1 LPNDLEPIAFYPYY
15 DGRIFAGY
23 RKKEDRIYF
32 IIIEFKK
39 DKGFYNT
46 IRTDMNRITGITAM
60 GPRIIMAGIDND
72 GAIIEIL
79 GSENYVRGEI
89 EKLKILKNS
98 KRHFQY
104 HSMIL

>member
-1 LPNDLEPIAFYPYY
+1 
-15 DGRIFAGY
+15 
-23 RKKEDRIYF
+23 
-32 IIIEFKK
+32 
-39 DKGFYNT
+39 
-46 IRTDMNRITGITAM
+46 MNRITGITAM

-72 GAIIEIL
+72 GASIEIL